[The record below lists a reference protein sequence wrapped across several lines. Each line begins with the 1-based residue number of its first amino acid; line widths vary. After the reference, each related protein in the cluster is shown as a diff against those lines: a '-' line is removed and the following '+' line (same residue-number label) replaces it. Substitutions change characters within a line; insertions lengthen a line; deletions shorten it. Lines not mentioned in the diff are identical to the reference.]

1 MRARCA
7 AWQCAW
13 PRQVGRDTD
22 LRQVASA
29 ACEAGPFAR
38 PGVAAA
44 GGAPHDGGPL
54 PADHPAGA
62 TALTSPGCRPSEAQG
77 LDRC

>member
-7 AWQCAW
+7 AWQCPW

-44 GGAPHDGGPL
+44 GGAPHDG
-54 PADHPAGA
+54 
-62 TALTSPGCRPSEAQG
+62 ALSRPIT
-77 LDRC
+77 LRVPRR